1 MADGTNIVWYPG
13 HMAAAKR
20 ELQKYLPLADIVIE
34 LRDARIPLSSANP
47 DIKEIC
53 AHKPRLVLLTKSSLA
68 DDDKTAGFIKLINE
82 SGATAVPIDCK
93 TGKNIDVI
101 PATIK
106 KLLSAKIERNAEKG
120 MAGKRLRAIVLG
132 ITNVGKSTF
141 INTFTKTKKAK
152 AEDRPGV
159 TRQASWISA
168 PGGIDLLDTPGL
180 LWHKFE
186 DRNVGIKLA
195 LTGAIRDE
203 ILDVSYLAYELI
215 SRLRLLYPR
224 LLDMRYKIET
234 EDADTVET
242 VMQKIAFK
250 RGFLISG
257 GETDEDRLYA
267 CLLDEFRSG
276 KIGKMTLDEQA

>member
-20 ELQKYLPLADIVIE
+20 ELQKYLPLADIIIE

-53 AHKPRLVLLTKSSLA
+53 SHKPRLILLTKASLA
-68 DDDKTAGFIKLINE
+68 DDAKTEKFKNVL
-82 SGATAVPIDCK
+82 SGNGVTVIPTDCK
-93 TGKNIDVI
+93 TGKNVNILPGVI
-101 PATIK
+101 K
-106 KLLSAKIERNAEKG
+106 SVLSEKIEKNAAKG
-120 MAGKRLRAIVLG
+120 MTGKRLRAIVLG

-159 TRQASWISA
+159 TRSAQWISA

-180 LWHKFE
+180 LWHKFDDPE
-186 DRNVGIKLA
+186 VGIRLA

-203 ILDVSYLAYELI
+203 ILDVSYLTVELVK
-215 SRLRLLYPR
+215 RLANLYPSY
-224 LLDMRYKIET
+224 LESRYKINL
-234 EDADTVET
+234 EDTDDAESI
-242 VMQKIAFK
+242 MKKIAVK

-257 GETDEDRLYA
+257 GEIDEDRLYS

-276 KIGKMTLDEQA
+276 KIGKITLD